1 MIETSHD
8 MQRLRERLLEKTA
21 PDQPADGDEL
31 PVGVFC
37 RSVLDSVSSVI
48 YTVDR
53 ELRITGVN
61 REWDAFALTNGGEH
75 LTGERILGRPL
86 LDQMTGMP
94 LERWRSV
101 CQQILDGKLARHI
114 EEIASEKPFIWR
126 NFSLTASP
134 LHDNR
139 GQISGITF
147 VATNITQLK
156 KAEHEMFQRLIEIRG
171 LRQVAYTAGSW
182 TERRKVYKQITS
194 DIAHLF
200 SAEKCVIFLW
210 DEQSGN
216 LQAQEPAFG
225 LAGRKL
231 AELSLDMGHPADP
244 DSLWTDM
251 EEKDFILLNEG
262 DEAPADMVETSARV
276 DRLAAMMAF
285 LRVSGRIHGAILV
298 AGCERPFSQQD
309 AQLLA
314 LFAIPIALSIENT
327 ELNHQLLDR
336 TQQLAVTRDELN
348 RMVKVKEAIRMPL
361 TVVRGYLEL
370 LLEGVQGPMPD
381 EQTAM
386 MNMVL
391 DKTKAIVT
399 LVNRISPARFPSDAT
414 RYEHIYLA
422 ALVRQVLTERT
433 ADVEQAGLECV
444 SELPAPDDEDSL
456 IVGDPDLLSK
466 ALDGLLDNA
475 IKLSPSGKAVRVS
488 LQTSNEVVYVKIA
501 DSGPGIPS
509 ERLLHVWKPQK
520 RPSRPGPANLTE
532 VKRII
537 EGHGGQVWAESKPG
551 QGSAFYVALRKLGSD
566 QELN

>member
-1 MIETSHD
+1 MKG
-8 MQRLRERLLEKTA
+8 LRERLLEKTA
-21 PDQPADGDEL
+21 SEPLDDSAEL
-31 PVGVFC
+31 PVGAFC

-61 REWDAFALTNGGEH
+61 RQWDAFALDND
-75 LTGERILGRPL
+75 GERLTSEHILGRPL
-86 LDQMTGMP
+86 LDQMRGAP

-101 CQQILDGKLARHI
+101 CRQILDGDLARHI
-114 EEIASEKPFIWR
+114 EEIASDKPFAWR

-134 LHDNR
+134 LHDNQ
-139 GQISGITF
+139 GKISGITF

-171 LRQVAYTAGSW
+171 LRQVAYTAGAR
-182 TERRKVYKQITS
+182 TERRKAYKQITS

-231 AELSLDMGHPADP
+231 AELSLDMGHPADL

-314 LFAIPIALSIENT
+314 LFAIPIALSIENA

-336 TQQLAVTRDELN
+336 TQQLAATRDELD

-370 LLEGVQGPMPD
+370 LLEGLQGPMPE

-386 MNMVL
+386 MSMVL

-399 LVNRISPARFPSDAT
+399 LVNRISPSRFPSDAT

-422 ALVRQVLTERT
+422 KLVRQVLDERA
-433 ADVEQAGLECV
+433 ADIKQAGLERI
-444 SELPAPDDEDSL
+444 SQLPALDEEDNL

-466 ALDGLLDNA
+466 AFEGLLDNA
-475 IKLSPSGKAVRVS
+475 IRFSPAGRTVRVS
-488 LQTSNEVVYVKIA
+488 LQTSSEIVYVKIA

-509 ERLLHVWKPQK
+509 ERLVHIWKPHK
-520 RPSRPGPANLTE
+520 RPPHPGPANLAE
-532 VKRII
+532 VKRIV

-566 QELN
+566 QEFN